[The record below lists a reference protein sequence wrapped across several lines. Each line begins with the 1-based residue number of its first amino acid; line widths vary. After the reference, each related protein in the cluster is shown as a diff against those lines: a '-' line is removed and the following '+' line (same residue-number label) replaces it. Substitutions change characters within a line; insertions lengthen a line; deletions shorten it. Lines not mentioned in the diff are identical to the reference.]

1 MLSEN
6 LLSNARLLD
15 GWSSDWDLLSDEA
28 QLAIAGSALRQASEM
43 LARQAETLAGEI
55 DVGSLADYGG
65 ADALR
70 LFAAVLRTNRT
81 ASAPGAGHA

>member
-1 MLSEN
+1 MLSAS
-6 LLSNARLLD
+6 LASDTTLLD
-15 GWSSDWDLLSDEA
+15 TWSADWNLLSDEA

-43 LARQAETLAGEI
+43 LARQAETLADEI
-55 DVGSLADYGG
+55 DAGALADYGG

-70 LFAAVLRTNRT
+70 LFAAVVRTNRA